1 MKVTALN
8 SARSEAAHAALN
20 RGAETSARL
29 IEAAIEV
36 FGQYGFE
43 GASTRTLAERAGV
56 NLAAIPYYFRGK
68 EGLYRAAAQ
77 YIVDRFGERLAPVTR
92 AIDRALEGRE
102 LAPREASR
110 LLHELLNAFAALV
123 IGSDEADRWC
133 AFIMREQTH
142 PGPAFEILYRGI
154 MSKIHQQCAVLL
166 GRLLDRPQDDPL
178 ITIRVTAIVGQVLI
192 FRISRLAVMKR
203 LRVKR
208 FSEELVQQIQTVL
221 SEHLDSIV
229 ARARP

>member
-1 MKVTALN
+1 VKLTALN
-8 SARSEAAHAALN
+8 SVRSEAAHAAVN
-20 RGAETSARL
+20 RGAETRARL

-36 FGQYGFE
+36 FGLYGFE

-56 NLAAIPYYFRGK
+56 NLAGIPYYFRGK

-92 AIDRALEGRE
+92 AIDHALAERE
-102 LAPREASR
+102 LAPREALR

-154 MSKIHQQCAVLL
+154 MSKINHQCAVLL
-166 GRLLDRPQDDPL
+166 GRLLGRPQDDPL

-192 FRISRLAVMKR
+192 FRISRFAVMKR

-208 FSEELVQQIQTVL
+208 FSDELVQQIQAVL

-229 ARARP
+229 ARART